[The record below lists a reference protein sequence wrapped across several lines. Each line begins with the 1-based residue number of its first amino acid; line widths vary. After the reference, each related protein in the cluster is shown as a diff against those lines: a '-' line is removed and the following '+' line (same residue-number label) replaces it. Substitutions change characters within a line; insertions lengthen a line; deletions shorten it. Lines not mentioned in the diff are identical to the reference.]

1 LKESEQSMDVDAFL
15 ERARAL
21 WNKASSSANRGRVEL
36 YAKTS
41 LRIKVTR
48 DLSEADVTID
58 RAHESGLAVRT
69 SHAGQDRSGFA
80 AASGLSDDVVTW
92 ATTAANNSGAQVTA
106 AAPGPKDSVPVERR
120 DLDANVPLPTPDEL
134 TECLLAHPDADWVEA
149 GTTLEV
155 LVGAHG
161 WVAVRRRN
169 RFWALTSERWTG
181 LLVQRGL
188 RNWELLLDRSE
199 DLPAVESHPNSL
211 ESTELVLLPDGAAV
225 IVAALAESLREKD
238 PSEWV
243 DAGKAWEVVDDPL
256 NSLGLAGGSFDDVGF
271 PADSRVLATGGLWV
285 GGPSGPGTFH
295 RPSFREPPTE
305 SASNLVVAPGPTKPL
320 RGLVAPQC
328 RVLRLSASQWVLE
341 LQQPDGPRWLR
352 TGPGQLLAA
361 CADRMGGA
369 RATPAGPI
377 VPALRF
383 EGLRT
388 E

>member
-1 LKESEQSMDVDAFL
+1 MDVDAFL

-21 WNKASSSANRGRVEL
+21 WSRASSSANRGRVEL

-69 SHAGQDRSGFA
+69 SRAGRDRAGFA

-92 ATTAANNSGAQVTA
+92 ATNVANDSSAQVTA
-106 AAPGPKDSVPVERR
+106 AAPGPKDSIPVERR
-120 DLDANVPLPTPDEL
+120 DLDADVVLPTPDEL
-134 TECLLAHPDADWVEA
+134 TECLIAHPDAEWVEA

-155 LVGAHG
+155 LVGADG

-169 RFWALTSERWTG
+169 RVWALTGERWRE

-188 RNWELLLDRSE
+188 RNWERLLDRLE
-199 DLPAVESHPNSL
+199 DSPAFESYPNSL
-211 ESTELVLLPDGAAV
+211 ACTDLVLLPDGAAV
-225 IVAALAESLREKD
+225 IVAALVESLRDKD

-243 DAGKAWEVVDDPL
+243 DAGKAWEVIDDPL
-256 NSLGLAGGSFDDVGF
+256 NSKGLAGGSFDDIGF
-271 PADSRVLATGGLWV
+271 PANSRVLVSGGLWV
-285 GGPSGPGTFH
+285 GELKGPGTFH
-295 RPSFREPPTE
+295 RSSFREPPAE
-305 SASNLVVAPGPTKPL
+305 SASNLVVAHGPTKPL
-320 RGLVAPQC
+320 RGFVAPQC
-328 RVLRLSASQWVLE
+328 RLLRLSADQWVLE
-341 LQQPDGPRWLR
+341 LNQPDGPRWVR
-352 TGPGQLLAA
+352 TGPGQLLAG
-361 CADRMGGA
+361 CTDRLGGA
-369 RATPAGPI
+369 RVTPAGPI

-383 EGLRT
+383 EGLRI